1 MAAIEVL
8 VHQGNIPRLTV
19 RYSAMW
25 TVIALSVS
33 ACATGRALEVRHFE
47 QCKPQ
52 TVDRE
57 HPFYPADAIYV
68 DTSPIAWE
76 TAAPGEMGLD
86 AARLEAA
93 ADEAGLSDNLA
104 SMLVIRHGKLV
115 FERYFN
121 GSDGSQANNV
131 HSLSKS
137 ILSVVTGIAI
147 SEGLLDLDASI
158 ADILPP
164 DLVGANGD
172 LTVRNLLTM
181 SGGLEL
187 KEDEG
192 EYDWEYTEEE
202 GEPSIVRA
210 VLERPRIAAPG
221 EEFAY
226 STGLTQVLSAV
237 ITESAGG
244 SSCDFAYDR
253 LFAPLGIDV
262 DYWHVHPDG
271 YHAGGD
277 SMFLTPREVAR
288 FGQLV
293 LQGGAWEGEQLVP
306 AEWLAESLE
315 AVWDL
320 ECRPWGSG
328 YGYLWW
334 LEEVGGNQVWTAS
347 GYGGQDLH
355 IVPDLDLVLVLTHDL
370 AAEEAAADLEV
381 VPSLA
386 MLHDYIFP
394 AVTDVLHQ
402 DRTSACDPQGGD
414 IVGIRPD
421 GSGRTVILDATSSI
435 APWSWSPDGTR
446 IALHTNR
453 DLNDEIYTM
462 AADGSDLQRLTREFA
477 PDTMPAWSPDGTAI
491 VFARGYPANS
501 DLYRMDADGSSTIRL
516 TDFEGYE
523 HSPTWSTDGRSIAF
537 VWGEGSP
544 RVFGESGALWM
555 IGADGSDP
563 RLLLDRP
570 VAAPSWAPGGRW
582 IAFESRSLEAPRI
595 SLFDIDDGT
604 VTDLGPG
611 SLPRWSPDGA
621 RLAFVSDQG
630 GNLDLF
636 VMDADGANVHQLT
649 KGPER
654 DTLPSWSPDGETIFY
669 VSFDVESE

>member
-1 MAAIEVL
+1 MPDFDIRPVTAKNWDDFAGLFEARGGPHYCWCSIHRFPVGHRRSNAEKKRGIHRLVKNAIPIGVLAYAGDVPVGWCSIAPRETYAKLERSRTMPRVTAAETPTWTVLCFFVPRPHRGGGVAHALLQGAIAYARAQGARVVEGYPFDSAGISSTHRGHSNVFKDAGFAATGAGGFSSWIRPDRLMATIEVL

-19 RYSAMW
+19 RYSAVW

-47 QCKPQ
+47 QCKPPA
-52 TVDRE
+52 VDRE

-68 DTSPIAWE
+68 DASPIAWE

-121 GSDGSQANNV
+121 GSDVSQANNV

-147 SEGLLDLDASI
+147 SEGLLELDASI

-172 LTVRNLLTM
+172 LTVRNLLAM

-226 STGLTQVLSAV
+226 STGLSQVLSAV

-315 AVWDL
+315 VVWDL

-355 IVPDLDLVLVLTHDL
+355 IVP
-370 AAEEAAADLEV
+370 
-381 VPSLA
+381 
-386 MLHDYIFP
+386 
-394 AVTDVLHQ
+394 
-402 DRTSACDPQGGD
+402 TSTLC
-414 IVGIRPD
+414 
-421 GSGRTVILDATSSI
+421 
-435 APWSWSPDGTR
+435 WS
-446 IALHTNR
+446 
-453 DLNDEIYTM
+453 
-462 AADGSDLQRLTREFA
+462 
-477 PDTMPAWSPDGTAI
+477 
-491 VFARGYPANS
+491 
-501 DLYRMDADGSSTIRL
+501 
-516 TDFEGYE
+516 
-523 HSPTWSTDGRSIAF
+523 
-537 VWGEGSP
+537 
-544 RVFGESGALWM
+544 
-555 IGADGSDP
+555 
-563 RLLLDRP
+563 
-570 VAAPSWAPGGRW
+570 
-582 IAFESRSLEAPRI
+582 
-595 SLFDIDDGT
+595 
-604 VTDLGPG
+604 
-611 SLPRWSPDGA
+611 
-621 RLAFVSDQG
+621 
-630 GNLDLF
+630 
-636 VMDADGANVHQLT
+636 
-649 KGPER
+649 
-654 DTLPSWSPDGETIFY
+654 
-669 VSFDVESE
+669 